1 MEGGARRGISKP
13 FLVLLVQG
21 LEARA
26 LARQCQY
33 HPFTVPGTF
42 RHETGITT
50 VGHRPPYVYH
60 LSTWRNGTWSNLP
73 GLPPPYL
80 HTVSDQ
86 ILEVGT
92 AWERG

>member
-1 MEGGARRGISKP
+1 MGAVPKDESRSP
-13 FLVLLVQG
+13 FLYYR

-26 LARQCQY
+26 QCQS
-33 HPFTVPGTF
+33 HPSFIVPGMV
-42 RHETGITT
+42 RHETAITT
-50 VGHRPPYVYH
+50 VRHRPPCVYL
-60 LSTWRNGTWSNLP
+60 LSTWRNHTWRNLP

-92 AWERG
+92 AWEW